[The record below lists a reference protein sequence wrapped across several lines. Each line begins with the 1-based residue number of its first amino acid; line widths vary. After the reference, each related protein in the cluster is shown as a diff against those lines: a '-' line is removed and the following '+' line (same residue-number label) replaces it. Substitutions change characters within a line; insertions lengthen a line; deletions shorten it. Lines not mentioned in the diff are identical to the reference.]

1 MVTEMQQHRLKAI
14 IAGSAIVL
22 LLASSIAGAAI
33 ADYIMKPAPSETNM
47 QESEEKIRAL
57 REAALA
63 RSRALYQMDRYQRP
77 ALSFEYDPTEVPVE
91 QGRQMLSIPHLLMGE
106 EAWGQA
112 LYRYSNAPG
121 GSTMVS
127 SGCGPTALAMILE
140 GYGVYATPLDVA
152 NWIADHGGHLAGVGT
167 SGESLMAAARAYGVP
182 MGRVNYGKEDIVAAL
197 KNGKA
202 IIAGHGGSFASPL
215 FAAPGGT
222 GHFVVYTGVS
232 DDGSLLYVNDPN
244 DYDDAKH
251 VYNIDT
257 VLAEQPDIYVVL

>member
-1 MVTEMQQHRLKAI
+1 MVTKMRQHKLKTI
-14 IAGSAIVL
+14 IASSAIVL

-33 ADYIMKPAPSETNM
+33 ADYIMKPAHSETDV

-63 RSRALYQMDRYQRP
+63 RSRAIYQMEQSQRP
-77 ALSFEYDPTEVPVE
+77 ALSFEYDPYEPAAE
-91 QGRQMLSIPHLLMGE
+91 QGRQLSIPHLLMGE
-106 EAWGQA
+106 DAWGQA

-152 NWIADHGGHLAGVGT
+152 NWIADHGGHLAGAGT
-167 SGESLMAAARAYGVP
+167 SGASLMAAARAYGVP
-182 MGRVNYGKEDIVAAL
+182 MSKVNYGREDVIAAL

-202 IIAGHGGSFASPL
+202 IIAGHSGSFASPL
-215 FAAPGGT
+215 FAAPGGS

-244 DYDDAKH
+244 DYDNVKH
-251 VYNIDT
+251 VYDIDT